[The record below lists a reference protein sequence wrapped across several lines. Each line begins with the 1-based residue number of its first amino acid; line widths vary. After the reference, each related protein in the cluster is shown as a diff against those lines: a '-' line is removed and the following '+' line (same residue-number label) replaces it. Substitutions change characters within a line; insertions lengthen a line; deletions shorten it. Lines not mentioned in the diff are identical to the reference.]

1 MALLK
6 KVLQV
11 VFEMAS
17 CSRQDVPSEV
27 GGIPDHHNLL
37 LSLKSPTSRLFPRRH
52 IAINSCE
59 VLIRSM
65 LLRAQYGGMKCDVR
79 MLHSYAVTWLRRF
92 RAMVVPSYTLDAFA
106 LDLPSRSIFW
116 WDLPRILHENARQKS
131 AGLVTSA
138 IVCVGGL
145 PKLNLADVCH
155 AGIDFHCSSVVEN
168 LMSRREVLSS
178 LREWLAPPKDRDPH
192 AWMAGQIKC
201 MIWKY
206 SSGINHR
213 RMLLSG
219 AGADDMDVDDPN
231 LKAVWENVIRSSFEC
246 YTKKFVA
253 DRLS

>member
-1 MALLK
+1 MGLLK

-17 CSRQDVPSEV
+17 CARQDNPSEV
-27 GGIPDHHNLL
+27 GGIDKSDHHNLR

-52 IAINSCE
+52 TAINSCE

-79 MLHSYAVTWLRRF
+79 MLHSYAMTWLKRF
-92 RAMVVPSYTLDAFA
+92 RSMVVSSSALDALA
-106 LDLPSRSIFW
+106 LDLPSRPIFW
-116 WDLPRILHENARQKS
+116 WDIPGILHENAREKS

-145 PKLNLADVCH
+145 PKLTLADVCH
-155 AGIDFHCSSVVEN
+155 AGIDFHCSSVVGH
-168 LMSRREVLSS
+168 LVSQREVISS
-178 LREWLAPPKDRDPH
+178 LWLAPPKDRDRH
-192 AWMAGQIKC
+192 EWMAGQIKS

-219 AGADDMDVDDPN
+219 AGADDMNVDDPN

-246 YTKKFVA
+246 YTKKFVV
-253 DRLS
+253 DRLA